1 MKLSNK
7 ILTEE
12 DVKDI
17 LYESDF
23 EHIKDNVFQ
32 SCNYEEEVEVKLV
45 GNKLR
50 HLISWIYRYYE
61 KKAGESGENRGK
73 GKLRQDIKGLLEIN

>member
-23 EHIKDNVFQ
+23 EHIKDNVF
-32 SCNYEEEVEVKLV
+32 
-45 GNKLR
+45 
-50 HLISWIYRYYE
+50 
-61 KKAGESGENRGK
+61 
-73 GKLRQDIKGLLEIN
+73 